1 MNIHQLHLA
10 DKDSV
15 HTDMHE
21 CTPCETSPRPDTAR
35 YWPKVRMQRRYQNGM
50 PDERLSIEIS
60 NPCSD
65 IILRHVKIAFLSTG
79 PQNHLKNGNPVV
91 KFAPT
96 HGIEFGDIA
105 YSSDTSKLSSVTRDI
120 IMIEHQTSAEG
131 RQIYAG
137 ICFTA
142 CTKTGEVKHYGYL
155 LFKSNLLQAQGIEE
169 TAFDRAA

>member
-1 MNIHQLHLA
+1 MNIHQLHVA
-10 DKDSV
+10 DRNSS
-15 HTDMHE
+15 HPDMQE
-21 CTPCETSPRPDTAR
+21 CTPCETSPRPETAR

-79 PQNHLKNGNPVV
+79 PQNHLKNGAPAV

-105 YSSDTSKLSSVTRDI
+105 HSSDQCKLSSITRDI
-120 IMIEHQTSAEG
+120 IMIEHQASAEG

-155 LFKSNLLQAQGIEE
+155 LFKSNLLPAQAVFDQ
-169 TAFDRAA
+169 TA

>member
-1 MNIHQLHLA
+1 MNIHQLHIA
-10 DKDSV
+10 DKNSNNAG
-15 HTDMHE
+15 MQE
-21 CTPCETSPRPDTAR
+21 CTPCETSPRPETAR
-35 YWPKVRMQRRYQNGM
+35 YWPKVRMQRRYQDGM

-79 PQNHLKNGNPVV
+79 PHNHLKNGQLAV

-105 YSSDTSKLSSVTRDI
+105 YSNNSGKLSSMTRDI
-120 IMIEHQTSAEG
+120 IMIEHQVNPEG
-131 RQIYAG
+131 REIYAG
-137 ICFTA
+137 VCFTA

-155 LFKSNLLQAQGIEE
+155 LFKSNVLRAQEALDQA
-169 TAFDRAA
+169 A

>member
-1 MNIHQLHLA
+1 MNIHQLHIA
-10 DKDSV
+10 DKNSV
-15 HTDMHE
+15 HAGMQD
-21 CTPCETSPRPDTAR
+21 CTPCETSPRPETAR

-50 PDERLSIEIS
+50 PDERLSIEIA

-105 YSSDTSKLSSVTRDI
+105 HSSDTNKLSSVTRDI
-120 IMIEHQTSAEG
+120 IMIENQANPDG

-155 LFKSNLLQAQGIEE
+155 LFKSNVLPAQVAVDQA
-169 TAFDRAA
+169 A